1 MRTPSNS
8 KELETM
14 LRRAFEID
22 RMLPRVAPKNP
33 TSPIGQM
40 IVIPDDERSIQDM
53 QEEYEQARGRLTQ
66 SDMELWEAA
75 IRWMQTI
82 HGIRWAVV
90 KKRCQGM
97 GWKRIAG
104 YLVKK
109 EYADRVLHRHT
120 LLNYFYSG
128 LEEILRKI

>member
-1 MRTPSNS
+1 MRTPSNR
-8 KELETM
+8 KELETA

-97 GWKRIAG
+97 GWKRIAD
-104 YLVKK
+104 YLVRKGFAYK
-109 EYADRVLHRHT
+109 HLHRNT
-120 LLNYFYSG
+120 LHRYFFDG
-128 LEEILRKI
+128 LDEIIRKI

>member
-1 MRTPSNS
+1 
-8 KELETM
+8 M

-22 RMLPRVAPKNP
+22 RMLPKVGLKYP
-33 TSPIGQM
+33 TSQLGQM
-40 IVIPDDERSIQDM
+40 IVIPDDERSNEDM
-53 QEEYEQARGRLTQ
+53 QEEYDRARERLTQ
-66 SDMELWEAA
+66 ADMELWEAA
-75 IRWMQTI
+75 NEWMRTI

-109 EYADRVLHRHT
+109 EFADRNLHRHT
-120 LLNYFYSG
+120 LLNYFYDG
-128 LEEILRKI
+128 LNEILRNL